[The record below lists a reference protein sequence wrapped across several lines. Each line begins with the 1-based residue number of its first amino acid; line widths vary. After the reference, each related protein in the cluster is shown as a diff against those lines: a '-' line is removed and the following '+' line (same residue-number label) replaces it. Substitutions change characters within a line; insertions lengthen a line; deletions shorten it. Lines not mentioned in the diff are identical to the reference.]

1 MRNNPSINL
10 ICGFIGFGKTTFA
23 KKLEMELPAVR
34 FTHDEI
40 MLKHYGRN
48 PDNFREKYKKVD
60 SYIRQETVKFI
71 KTGKNVIL
79 DYGFWSKAQREEYYK
94 WAKTITPNV
103 IFYVIVCDLDIAR
116 KRVIERT
123 KNNPNELFIDENIF
137 DELLKQ
143 YEPISE
149 NEEYPIKYYDTNEHL
164 QNSEK

>member
-1 MRNNPSINL
+1 MRNKPSINL

-34 FTHDEI
+34 FTHE
-40 MLKHYGRN
+40 
-48 PDNFREKYKKVD
+48 DNFREKYKKVD
-60 SYIRQETVKFI
+60 SYIRQEAVKFI
-71 KTGKNVIL
+71 ETGQNVIL
-79 DYGFWSKAQREEYYK
+79 DYGFWSKPQREEYYK

-103 IFYVIVCDLDIAR
+103 IFYVTVCSLDVAR

-123 KNNPNELFIDENIF
+123 KNNPSELFIDENIF

-149 NEEYPIKYYDTNEHL
+149 NEGYPIKFYNTN
-164 QNSEK
+164 